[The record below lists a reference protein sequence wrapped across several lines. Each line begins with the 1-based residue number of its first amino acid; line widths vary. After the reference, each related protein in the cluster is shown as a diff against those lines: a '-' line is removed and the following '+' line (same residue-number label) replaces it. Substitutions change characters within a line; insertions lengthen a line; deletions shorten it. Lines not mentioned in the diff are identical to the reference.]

1 MKRFSK
7 KGHRTPHSTRSH
19 HSGHNRSVSSLP
31 TITEEGKK
39 KRVPSMRMSSK
50 SKATSDKLAAK
61 DNKLGRRESKMEE
74 EKGQVAEVGIAD
86 EEDSMESSD
95 NQSSDSSEVGPP
107 TMIERMPSR
116 FFESGRIVEAA
127 DVDEFDE
134 VSTPA
139 FREESQ
145 PEDDPQA

>member
-7 KGHRTPHSTRSH
+7 KGHRTPHSTKSH
-19 HSGHNRSVSSLP
+19 HSGRNLSVSSLP

-39 KRVPSMRMSSK
+39 KRVPSMSSK
-50 SKATSDKLAAK
+50 SKANRSDKLAVK
-61 DNKLGRRESKMEE
+61 DSKLGRRRSNIEE
-74 EKGQVAEVGIAD
+74 EKGLVAEVGIAD
-86 EEDSMESSD
+86 EEDSMDSSE
-95 NQSSDSSEVGPP
+95 NQSSDSSEVGP

-116 FFESGRIVEAA
+116 FFEQGRIVEAA
-127 DVDEFDE
+127 DIDEFDE

-145 PEDDPQA
+145 PEDESQA